1 MRKWL
6 IVASVVVSLV
16 GINLA
21 IYDKERH
28 LIEGEQIFLRLA
40 PVDPRSLMQG
50 DYMALRFELARDVDD
65 AVSRGLPC
73 EAVVVRLDAR
83 RVASFARCEDGAP
96 LAPDERLVRPT
107 RRGGHVVFGADS
119 FFFEEGKGE
128 VFSAAKYGGMSRSK
142 QGALQLEGL
151 YGEELWRL
159 E

>member
-28 LIEGEQIFLRLA
+28 LSRDELIFLRLA

-65 AVSRGLPC
+65 AVSRGVSC
-73 EAVVVRLDAR
+73 EAVVVALDAR
-83 RVASFARCEDGAP
+83 GVASFARCEDGAP
-96 LAPDERLVRPT
+96 LAPDERLVRAA
-107 RRGGHVVFGADS
+107 RRSGRVVFGADS

-128 VFSAAKYGGMSRSK
+128 VFSAAKYGGLRRAE
-142 QGALQLEGL
+142 QGGLQLEGL
-151 YGEELWRL
+151 YTEALRRL